1 MFHTTNQ
8 HGHGPATLPPPG
20 PEAFGSLVDGG
31 FVESSATL
39 DTPDLESLFFALDA
53 SLGVHARPQ
62 FFSWTQGLLQ
72 SLLPHDVLMCALR
85 NGEPHSFRVEVL
97 TALPA
102 ETGALAKSFLRDA
115 SLLPALVKA
124 WEAGQYRP
132 LVLDLGGQSPFAD
145 TPFARD
151 LEQAGATQVVVHGT
165 HDASGH
171 AVSLFAFAGRPG
183 AKPRMAAY
191 LAQCVVPF
199 VHTAWVRTHVTGGPA
214 PKAQQSTHAN
224 PLTMRERE
232 ILSWIYLGKSNFEI
246 GAILTISPLTVKNHV
261 RKILRKLDVVNRTQ
275 AIGKALELRILN
287 V

>member
-1 MFHTTNQ
+1 MFHPSNHQ
-8 HGHGPATLPPPG
+8 GHGPAALPPPG
-20 PEAFGSLVDGG
+20 AGSFVLFEGG
-31 FVESSATL
+31 GIVENSATL
-39 DTPDLESLFFALDA
+39 DTPDLESLFFNVDA

-72 SLLPHDVLMCALR
+72 SLLPHEVLVCALR
-85 NGEPHSFRVEVL
+85 SGEPHSFRVEVL

-132 LVLDLGGQSPFAD
+132 LVLDLGAESPFAD
-145 TPFARD
+145 TPFACD
-151 LEQAGATQVVVHGT
+151 LKQAGATQVVVHGT
-165 HDASGH
+165 HDASGR

-183 AKPRMAAY
+183 DKPRMAAY

-199 VHTAWVRTHVTGGPA
+199 VHAAWVRTQVTGGPTA
-214 PKAQQSTHAN
+214 RAQETTHAN
-224 PLTMRERE
+224 PLTKRERE

-275 AIGKALELRILN
+275 AIGKALALRILN